1 MCCVG
6 FRDALYAYITR
17 LYDDRS
23 FVDTRRRCRG
33 DNTTRHV
40 AARRRA
46 PDCRSQSD
54 QPSSI
59 GQQAAGITLYA
70 GRATDGDA
78 PQGAGVRL

>member
-1 MCCVG
+1 M
-6 FRDALYAYITR
+6 R
-17 LYDDRS
+17 LYDDENGL
-23 FVDTRRRCRG
+23 DTYRQ
-33 DNTTRHV
+33 HV
-40 AARRRA
+40 AARRA

-78 PQGAGVRL
+78 PQGAGVSCSIFYCESPVCFMYTALK